1 MVEHTGIA
9 ISVKK
14 IVLNTENTPERLKL
28 VLDSTRLGMWDWS
41 PVTNQVVFD
50 YNWAQ
55 MLGLKM
61 SDLSMTLDDWSSRV
75 HPDDMDSC
83 LADIEAHLEGKTDF
97 YENMH
102 RMRHADGSWVYI
114 LDRGR
119 VVERDSEGNAL
130 RFTGTHAD
138 MTALKNAEFDALL
151 ATKAK
156 ERFFSN
162 MSHELRAPLHA
173 MLGLLEVVQNET
185 SDNDIQDKLK
195 IISDSGFHL
204 LNVVNNILDASRLQH
219 TSLNIKHSEYDLVA
233 LLKNAYDLFSHRAEE
248 KGLKFNV
255 INRLD
260 SAQCYLLS
268 DRSRM
273 FQVLINLISNAIK
286 FTPSG
291 SISIVLE
298 KHVQGIRVCV
308 CDSGQGIDDLSAIYK
323 PFFSKDVSEKYDDAT
338 STGLGLSI
346 SKEIVETLGC
356 KLEVQSSLG
365 VGTKF
370 SIVIPSSLET
380 KIEGN
385 KRRSPPDIPCIKNSL
400 AGKTILAVDDTPMNL
415 VLLKAMLSPTSIEL
429 ITVKS
434 AQQAMDVLGHTQ
446 VDVILTDLHMPIQG
460 GLELTKQVRA
470 SSVNQKLPIIV
481 LSADTRHEAWP
492 KCEEVGVNAYLEK
505 PFSSKQLVTAICEL
519 VVT

>member
-1 MVEHTGIA
+1 M
-9 ISVKK
+9 KK
-14 IVLNTENTPERLKL
+14 TVLNTENTTERLKL

-41 PVTNQVVFD
+41 PVTNEVVFD
-50 YNWAQ
+50 SNWAN

-83 LADIEAHLEGKTDF
+83 LADIQAHLVGKTDF

-102 RMRHADGSWVYI
+102 RMKHADGSWVYI

-138 MTALKNAEFDALL
+138 MTALKSAEFDALL

-156 ERFFSN
+156 ERFFST

-173 MLGLLEVVQNET
+173 MLGLLEVVQNEPNA
-185 SDNDIQDKLK
+185 NDIQDKLK
-195 IISDSGFHL
+195 IISDAGFHL
-204 LNVVNNILDASRLQH
+204 LNMVNNILDASRLQH
-219 TSLNIKHSEYDLVA
+219 TSLNIKSSEYDLVT
-233 LLKNAYDLFSHRAEE
+233 LLNDAYDLFSHRAEQ
-248 KGLKFNV
+248 KGLKFDV

-260 SAQCYLLS
+260 STQYYLLS

-273 FQVLINLISNAIK
+273 FQVMINLISNAIK
-286 FTPSG
+286 FTALG
-291 SISIVLE
+291 SISVVLE
-298 KHVQGIRVCV
+298 KHVQGVRVDV

-323 PFFSKDVSEKYDDAT
+323 PFFSKDVTEKYDNAT

-356 KLEVQSSLG
+356 KLEVQSSFG
-365 VGTKF
+365 VGSKF
-370 SIVIPSSLET
+370 SIVIPTSLAT
-380 KIEGN
+380 KVEAN
-385 KRRSPPDIPCIKNSL
+385 KRHTSPDIPCLINSL

-415 VLLKAMLSPTSIEL
+415 VLLKAMLSPTSVEL

-434 AQQAMDVLGHTQ
+434 AQQAMDVLRHTK

-470 SSVNQKLPIIV
+470 SSVNHDRPIIV
-481 LSADTRHEAWP
+481 LSADTKHEAWP
-492 KCEEVGVNAYLEK
+492 KCEAVGVTAYLEK
-505 PFSSKQLVTAICEL
+505 PFSSKQLVAAICEL
-519 VVT
+519 TVT

>member
-1 MVEHTGIA
+1 M
-9 ISVKK
+9 KK
-14 IVLNTENTPERLKL
+14 IVLNTENTPERLQL

-50 YNWAQ
+50 FNWAN

-83 LADIEAHLEGKTDF
+83 LADIKAHLEGKTDF

-138 MTALKNAEFDALL
+138 MTALKSAEFDALL

-156 ERFFSN
+156 ERFFSS

-173 MLGLLEVVQNET
+173 MLGLLEVVQN
-185 SDNDIQDKLK
+185 DPKADDIQDKLK
-195 IISDSGFHL
+195 IVSESGFHL

-219 TSLNIKHSEYDLVA
+219 TSLNIKHSEYDLVI
-233 LLKNAYDLFSHRAEE
+233 LLKDAYDLFSHRAEE
-248 KGLKFNV
+248 KGLKFDF

-260 SAQCYLLS
+260 STQCNLLS

-273 FQVLINLISNAIK
+273 FQVLINLLSNAIK
-286 FTPSG
+286 FTSSG
-291 SISIVLE
+291 SISVVLE
-298 KHVQGIRVCV
+298 KHAQGMRVDV

-323 PFFSKDVSEKYDDAT
+323 PFFSKDVSDKYDDAT

-356 KLEVQSSLG
+356 KLEVQSSIG
-365 VGTKF
+365 VGSKF
-370 SIVIPSSLET
+370 SIIIPSSLEA
-380 KIEGN
+380 KIEAD
-385 KRRSPPDIPCIKNSL
+385 KHHSSPDIPPVKNSL

-415 VLLKAMLSPTSIEL
+415 VLLKAMLSPTSVEL
-429 ITVKS
+429 ITVTS
-434 AQQAMDVLGHTQ
+434 AQQAMEVLGRTQ
-446 VDVILTDLHMPIQG
+446 VDVIITDLHMPIQG

-470 SSVNQKLPIIV
+470 SSMNQDLPIIV
-481 LSADTRHEAWP
+481 LSADTKHEAWP
-492 KCEEVGVNAYLEK
+492 RCEAVGVNAYLEK
-505 PFSSKQLVTAICEL
+505 PFTSDQLVAALCEFT
-519 VVT
+519 VT

>member
-1 MVEHTGIA
+1 M
-9 ISVKK
+9 KK
-14 IVLNTENTPERLKL
+14 VVLNTEDTPERLKL

-50 YNWAQ
+50 SNWAS
-55 MLGLKM
+55 MLGLEV
-61 SDLSMTLDDWSSRV
+61 SDLSMTLNDWSSRV

-83 LADIEAHLEGKTDF
+83 LADIKAHLEGKTDF

-102 RMRHADGSWVYI
+102 RMKHADGSWVYI

-156 ERFFSN
+156 ERFFSS

-173 MLGLLEVVQNET
+173 MLGLLEIVQNEPNA
-185 SDNDIQDKLK
+185 SDVQDKLK
-195 IISDSGFHL
+195 IISESGLHL

-219 TSLNIKHSEYDLVA
+219 TSLNIKNSEYDLVT
-233 LLKNAYDLFSHRAEE
+233 LLNDAYDLFSHRAEE
-248 KGLKFNV
+248 KGLKFDV

-260 SAQCYLLS
+260 SSQCYLLS

-286 FTPSG
+286 FTSSG
-291 SISIVLE
+291 SISVVLE
-298 KHVQGIRVCV
+298 QHVQGVRVCV
-308 CDSGQGIDDLSAIYK
+308 YDSGQGIDDLSAIYK

-356 KLEVQSSLG
+356 QLEVQSSLG
-365 VGTKF
+365 VGSEF
-370 SIVIPSSLET
+370 SIVIPSSLVT
-380 KIEGN
+380 KIVSD
-385 KRRSPPDIPCIKNSL
+385 KCRASPERPSIKNSL

-415 VLLKAMLSPTSIEL
+415 ILLKAMLSPTSVEL

-446 VDVILTDLHMPIQG
+446 VDLILTDLHMPIQG

-470 SSVNQKLPIIV
+470 SSANQDRPIIV
-481 LSADTRHEAWP
+481 LSADTKHEAWP
-492 KCEEVGVNAYLEK
+492 KCEAAGVNAYLEK
-505 PFSSKQLVTAICEL
+505 PFSSNQLVAAICEL
-519 VVT
+519 TLT

>member
-1 MVEHTGIA
+1 M
-9 ISVKK
+9 KK
-14 IVLNTENTPERLKL
+14 IVLNTENTPERLQL

-50 YNWAQ
+50 FNWAN

-83 LADIEAHLEGKTDF
+83 LADIKAHLEGKTDF

-138 MTALKNAEFDALL
+138 MTALKSAEFDALL

-156 ERFFSN
+156 ERFFSS

-173 MLGLLEVVQNET
+173 MLGLLEVVQN
-185 SDNDIQDKLK
+185 DPKADDIQEKLK
-195 IISDSGFHL
+195 IVSESGFHL

-219 TSLNIKHSEYDLVA
+219 TSLNIKHSEYDLVT
-233 LLKNAYDLFSHRAEE
+233 LLKDAYDLFSHRAEE
-248 KGLKFNV
+248 KGLKFDF

-286 FTPSG
+286 FTSSG
-291 SISIVLE
+291 SISVVLE
-298 KHVQGIRVCV
+298 KHAQGMRVDV

-323 PFFSKDVSEKYDDAT
+323 PFFSKDVSDKYDDAT

-356 KLEVQSSLG
+356 KLEVHSSIG
-365 VGTKF
+365 VGSKF
-370 SIVIPSSLET
+370 SIIIPSSVEA
-380 KIEGN
+380 KIEAY
-385 KRRSPPDIPCIKNSL
+385 KHHSSPDIPPVKNSL

-415 VLLKAMLSPTSIEL
+415 VLLKAMLSPTSVEL
-429 ITVKS
+429 ITVTS
-434 AQQAMDVLGHTQ
+434 AQQAMEVLGHTQ
-446 VDVILTDLHMPIQG
+446 VDVIITDLHMPIQG

-470 SSVNQKLPIIV
+470 SSVNQELPIIV
-481 LSADTRHEAWP
+481 LSADTKHEAWP
-492 KCEEVGVNAYLEK
+492 RCEAVGVNAYLEK
-505 PFSSKQLVTAICEL
+505 PFTSDQLVAALCEFT
-519 VVT
+519 VT